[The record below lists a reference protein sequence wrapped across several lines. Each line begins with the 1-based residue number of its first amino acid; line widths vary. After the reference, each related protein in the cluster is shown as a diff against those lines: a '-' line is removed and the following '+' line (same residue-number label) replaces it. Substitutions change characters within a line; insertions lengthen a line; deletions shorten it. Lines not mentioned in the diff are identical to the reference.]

1 MAAIHKDICKTISKL
16 GNIDN
21 KFWSRISLQTLISFS
36 LSSDELVLLRNSRKY
51 IHSMANKSSRSSA

>member
-1 MAAIHKDICKTISKL
+1 VAAIHKDICKTISKL
-16 GNIDN
+16 GNTDN

-51 IHSMANKSSRSSA
+51 IHSMANESSRSSA